1 MMTLIEKIQHHVTME
16 GDCWEWRGCMNG
28 PIPIMK
34 HDGKVANVRRLV
46 LIDRGVPMKGFIAT
60 YTCGNPKCVNPEHTA
75 RSSRAQMN
83 RRIMADMSSAT
94 NALRSKRIADVKREK
109 HAKLSQADVEQIRAS
124 DDRHEDLAARY
135 GVSKSL
141 IGRVRR
147 CEMWKTFSASPF
159 AGLFA

>member
-1 MMTLIEKIQHHVTME
+1 MMLIEKIQHHVTME

-28 PIPIMK
+28 PIPTMK

-46 LIDRGVPMKGFIAT
+46 LIDRCVQMKGFIAT
-60 YTCGNPKCVNPEHTA
+60 YTCWNPKCVNPEHTA

-94 NALRSKRIADVKREK
+94 NTLRSKRIADAKREK
-109 HAKLSQADVEQIRAS
+109 YAKLSQADVEQIRAS
-124 DDRHEDLAARY
+124 SDTHQGLAARF
-135 GVSKSL
+135 GISKSI
-141 IGRVRR
+141 IGRIKRG
-147 CEMWKTFSASPF
+147 EMWRTFSASPF

>member
-1 MMTLIEKIQHHVTME
+1 MMLIEKIQRHVTIE

-28 PIPIMK
+28 PIPTMK

-46 LIDRGVPMKGFIAT
+46 LIEMGVPMKGFIAT
-60 YTCGNPKCVNPEHTA
+60 YTCGNPMCVNPEHTA

-94 NALRSKRIADVKREK
+94 NTLRSKRIADAKREK

-124 DDRHEDLAARY
+124 GETHHDLAARF
-135 GVSKSL
+135 GISKSI
-141 IGRVRR
+141 IGRIKRG
-147 CEMWKTFSASPF
+147 EMWRTFSASPF